1 MKWITTLALAALAIV
16 AVACSQEGAKTRETS
31 AETAA
36 PATPTLAVLE
46 AAAGSVLAA
55 SCADCHGEGPE
66 ARFSLTP
73 AAFAR
78 TTVAVASS
86 QIDTLALVDPG
97 KPDRSYLLM
106 KVTGDPRIQGK
117 RMPIG
122 KAPLGEA
129 EVKAVADW
137 IAAVPVP
144 ATDPR

>member
-1 MKWITTLALAALAIV
+1 MRSLA
-16 AVACSQEGAKTRETS
+16 
-31 AETAA
+31 TAGQGERRTA
-36 PATPTLAVLE
+36 PL
-46 AAAGSVLAA
+46 GR
-55 SCADCHGEGPE
+55 DRGGEGPE

-117 RMPIG
+117 RMPLIG
-122 KAPLGEA
+122 KLSTARWVCGP
-129 EVKAVADW
+129 
-137 IAAVPVP
+137 
-144 ATDPR
+144 